1 MKYLVIFF
9 VLSILY
15 VSCNKNDSNPLTTS
29 ESNATAADYFPLSAG
44 NYWIYEFYSADSTL
58 NFTDQNTIDSIYI
71 EKDTLINGQT
81 YKVLKSSLFQ
91 STTFVRDS
99 SDYVVSGDGVKLFS
113 LNSNNGTA
121 FEQYYPGG
129 DSSFIVSWKMMI
141 SDSIFICPNAQYLS
155 KYAIGTVN
163 STNNSQFKERTVFR
177 VYAKNIGMV
186 GRRANWLYSGIYDEW
201 KLIRYKVNN

>member
-1 MKYLVIFF
+1 MKYLVILF
-9 VLSILY
+9 VLSILC
-15 VSCNKNDSNPLTTS
+15 VSCNKNNSNPLTPS
-29 ESNATAADYFPLSAG
+29 ESNATVADYFPLSVG

-71 EKDTLINGQT
+71 EKDTLLNGQT
-81 YKVLKSSLFQ
+81 YKVLKGSLFQ

-99 SDYVVSGDGVKLFS
+99 SDYIVTADGVKLFS
-113 LNSNNGTA
+113 LNANNGTT
-121 FEQYYPGG
+121 FEQYNPEG
-129 DSSFIVSWKMMI
+129 DSIFIVSWKMMN

-163 STNNSQFKERTVFR
+163 SPNNAQFKERTVFR
-177 VYAKNIGMV
+177 VYTKDIGMV

-201 KLIRYKVNN
+201 KLIRYKIN